1 MLPVFQFY
9 NGGIMK
15 QLFLLAVLFVFISG
29 IICAQGKPA
38 TPAEAEA
45 WAKKAIS
52 FYKDVGKEKAFDE
65 FNNPKGKFTKGD
77 LYIIVYDLT
86 GKCWA
91 QGSNI
96 KMVGKDLIELKD
108 ADGKSFIKERVEIAK
123 SKGKGWQNYR
133 WSNPTTK
140 VIEDKT
146 VYLEKV
152 DGFIFACGAYAKK

>member
-1 MLPVFQFY
+1 
-9 NGGIMK
+9 MK
-15 QLFLLAVLFVFISG
+15 RLISLIILSALFFSVVM
-29 IICAQGKPA
+29 AQSKPA

-45 WAKKAIS
+45 WAKKAIAY
-52 FYKDVGKEKAFDE
+52 YKEVGKDKAFEE
-65 FNNPKGKFTKGD
+65 FNNTKGKFTKGD

-108 ADGKSFIKERVEIAK
+108 ADGRSFIKERVDIAK
-123 SKGKGWQNYR
+123 AKGKGWQNYR

-140 VIEDKT
+140 AIEDKT
-146 VYLEKV
+146 VYIEKV
-152 DGFIFACGAYAKK
+152 DGFIFACGAYGKK